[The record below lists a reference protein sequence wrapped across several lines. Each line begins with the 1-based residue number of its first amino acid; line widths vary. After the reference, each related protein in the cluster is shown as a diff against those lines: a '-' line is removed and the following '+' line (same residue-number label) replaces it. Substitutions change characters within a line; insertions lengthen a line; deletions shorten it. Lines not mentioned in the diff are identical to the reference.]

1 MVICE
6 GCQGGFHVACAQAL
20 PSLRRRGLG
29 ANHLAAIEWSVAGM
43 TRGTSMW
50 CCGAC
55 VDEGRW
61 GVSHLIE
68 SAVTFGDTC
77 CLEKSAMYSVLMQ
90 FHADWALCRNCAFC
104 TAAPLRA
111 ACT

>member
-1 MVICE
+1 
-6 GCQGGFHVACAQAL
+6 
-20 PSLRRRGLG
+20 
-29 ANHLAAIEWSVAGM
+29 M

-90 FHADWALCRNCAFC
+90 FHADGALPELCFLHGR
-104 TAAPLRA
+104 APAGCMHVSEIQDPALVSDLHSRQLARA
-111 ACT
+111 